1 MTVQGHI
8 ALQVPEFK
16 HYITASKAGYAAHG
30 SHVHTIVLPADME
43 VMIAQAFMQG
53 KLYGFVTHNVDR
65 HGTLREY
72 LDGTK
77 VMYTDRLTLG
87 RGLFV
92 LDQSPAPIPSDV
104 VEPPTGPGQDP
115 GGGTPVANNGAKLA
129 LAA

>member
-1 MTVQGHI
+1 MTVQATI

-30 SHVHTIVLPADME
+30 SHVSAIVLPADME
-43 VMIAQAFMQG
+43 VMIVQAFFQG
-53 KLYGFVTHNVDR
+53 KLNGFMTHHTDKR
-65 HGTLREY
+65 GKLREY

-77 VMYTDRLTLG
+77 VMFTDKLTLG

-92 LDQSPAPIPSDV
+92 LDSEPAPVPSDV

-115 GGGTPVANNGAKLA
+115 GGGTPVAANGASLA

>member
-1 MTVQGHI
+1 MTVQGSI
-8 ALQVPEFK
+8 ALQVPEFT
-16 HYITASKAGYAAHG
+16 HYVKASKAGYAAHG

-43 VMIAQAFMQG
+43 VLIAQAFMQG
-53 KLYGFVTHNVDR
+53 KLNGFVPHNVDR
-65 HGTLREY
+65 KGKLREY

-92 LDQSPAPIPSDV
+92 LDSVPAPVPSDV

-115 GGGTPVANNGAKLA
+115 GGGTPIAAPMAK
-129 LAA
+129 AA